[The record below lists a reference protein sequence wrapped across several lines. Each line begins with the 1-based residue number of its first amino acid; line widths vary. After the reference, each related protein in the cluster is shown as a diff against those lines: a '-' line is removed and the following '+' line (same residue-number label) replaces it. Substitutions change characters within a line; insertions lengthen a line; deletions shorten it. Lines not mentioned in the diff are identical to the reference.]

1 MPLEFIQF
9 TSEKAVE
16 QANQIGSYPRFINQD
31 SRFGDVRKYTFSL
44 IPVSQMYWEQAL
56 LFTKQGLVCLL
67 VGIVLHLFIL
77 GGICLLIL
85 FAGIINF
92 INLYSVL
99 MVKRGRT
106 YNLRKV
112 FGASGNTLFT
122 QIFHR
127 KRSTDSRFYCVCM
140 VYC

>member
-44 IPVSQMYWEQAL
+44 IPISQMYWEQAL
-56 LFTKQGLVCLL
+56 LYQTGPSMLV
-67 VGIVLHLFIL
+67 
-77 GGICLLIL
+77 
-85 FAGIINF
+85 INGETREDLQSSKS
-92 INLYSVL
+92 IRCQWQYTVYAN
-99 MVKRGRT
+99 
-106 YNLRKV
+106 
-112 FGASGNTLFT
+112 
-122 QIFHR
+122 FHR